1 MEGGA
6 EALDGGMASDQG
18 IGHGVACGIGIEAT
32 VDCAALGEQRRQP
45 AWVGRGAGGG
55 EASVLGME
63 GEATEGIYGR
73 LTEDKG
79 GLRSGRNGE
88 EAEVFLRTWSQAT
101 PVQLGGAA

>member
-18 IGHGVACGIGIEAT
+18 IGHGVARGIGIEAT

-55 EASVLGME
+55 GAGWLSFPRSRKTALALAS
-63 GEATEGIYGR
+63 A
-73 LTEDKG
+73 
-79 GLRSGRNGE
+79 
-88 EAEVFLRTWSQAT
+88 
-101 PVQLGGAA
+101 